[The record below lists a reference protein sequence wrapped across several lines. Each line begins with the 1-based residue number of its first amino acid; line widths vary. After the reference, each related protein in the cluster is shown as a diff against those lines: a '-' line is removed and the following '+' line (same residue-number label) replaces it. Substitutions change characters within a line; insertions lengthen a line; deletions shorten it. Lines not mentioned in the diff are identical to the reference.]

1 MAINRYTKK
10 WTRVVTCLTL
20 LSITNLATV
29 VHAQNSEDNDSTIT
43 FPASYFAQ
51 FNPTTINDMLDRVPG
66 IELIRA
72 GSGTLAS
79 DGDRGLGSES
89 PILIDGRRLAGK
101 AAEADSQ
108 LARISADEVDYI
120 EIIRGTS
127 SDLDVQNAGQIV
139 NIVLLESQSGS
150 TFASE
155 LTLNY
160 HEDGT
165 SNPAGSV
172 SWSRQSGA
180 WSYLLN
186 GEITNTYSRQEN
198 FETSLNG
205 DLSPNE
211 NIDWDRV
218 TDETRY
224 SVNANVTYS
233 PSNRDRYALNL
244 LYSESEPQND
254 VFRVFTDFNSAV
266 PFSFHDRETLPSNNE
281 NWEIGGD
288 YQHGFENG
296 SRIKALFIVNENNKA
311 TLRERFLADSVGGV
325 ERPTLYLDTSS
336 RNRERI
342 IRSSYIMNLNDN
354 QGLEIGIE
362 GAQTI
367 LDSSLLLAVPTSGRG
382 DPQFNG
388 LTSVSLPN
396 ANSTVEEVRFEPFV
410 IHNWQINS
418 RMSLESSLI
427 AEWSEITQSGDLSNK
442 RDFNFVKPKFD
453 FRYNINSSLQ
463 AKATFEKVAS
473 QLSFGDFSRN
483 TNPSDD
489 DEDTFAGNPLLEPE
503 ESLRAEVG
511 LDYRLPND
519 GGAIN
524 ARYFYYDFDNKIG
537 RIDISQS
544 IDNLQSTN
552 GNVGPGQAYGLI
564 LNSSIR
570 LGFLK
575 LPSALL
581 SAVLTLQESEFDEDP
596 FTPREHGFRPFDRG
610 GLGLRFRHDVTSL
623 NLSYGFNW
631 EYKIKGGRRGFD
643 NDNEFDFVRPDLLT
657 TFVEKVGYGGFTYRL
672 EANNIDNFHACG
684 IRYRYNGYVIDNDV
698 SEIEQN
704 CYTTGISVAFK
715 VRGTF

>member
-1 MAINRYTKK
+1 MVISRYTKI
-10 WTRVVTCLTL
+10 WPRVAACLAL
-20 LSITNLATV
+20 LFITNIA
-29 VHAQNSEDNDSTIT
+29 HAQSSEDDDSTIT

-101 AAEADSQ
+101 ANEADSQ
-108 LARISADEVDYI
+108 LARISAEEVDYI

-186 GEITNTYSRQEN
+186 GEISNTYGRQEN

-218 TDETRY
+218 TDETQY

-244 LYSESEPQND
+244 LYNESEPQNN
-254 VFRVFTDFNSAV
+254 VFRVFTDFNSAA
-266 PFSFHDRETLPSNNE
+266 PFSFHERETLPSNNE

-296 SRIKALFIVNENNKA
+296 NRVKALFIVNENNKA
-311 TLRERFLADSVGGV
+311 TLRERFLAGTLGGL
-325 ERPTLYLDTSS
+325 ESPTLYLDTSS

-342 IRSSYIMNLNDN
+342 VRSSYIINISDN
-354 QGLEIGIE
+354 QGLELGIE

-367 LDSSLLLAVPTSGRG
+367 LDSSLLLAVPTSGPG
-382 DPQFNG
+382 NPEFNG
-388 LTSVSLPN
+388 LTSVPLPN

-418 RMSLESSLI
+418 RMSLESSLV

-442 RDFNFVKPKFD
+442 RDFNFIKPKFD
-453 FRYNINSSLQ
+453 FRYNINNSLQ
-463 AKATFEKVAS
+463 AKASFEKVAS

-483 TNPSDD
+483 TNPRDD
-489 DEDTFAGNPLLEPE
+489 DEDTFAGNPALEPE

-575 LPSALL
+575 LPTALL
-581 SAVLTLQESEFDEDP
+581 TAVLTLQESEFDDDP
-596 FTPREHGFRPFDRG
+596 FTPREHGFPPFDRG
-610 GLGLRFRHDVTSL
+610 GLGLGFRHDVTSQ
-623 NLSYGFNW
+623 NLSYGFN
-631 EYKIKGGRRGFD
+631 IKSRAVDAGSITTTNLILCDLTFSQPSSRRLAMAAS
-643 NDNEFDFVRPDLLT
+643 P
-657 TFVEKVGYGGFTYRL
+657 
-672 EANNIDNFHACG
+672 ID
-684 IRYRYNGYVIDNDV
+684 
-698 SEIEQN
+698 
-704 CYTTGISVAFK
+704 
-715 VRGTF
+715 

>member
-1 MAINRYTKK
+1 MLVMRHAKSCLLVVSSTILICVTNMA
-10 WTRVVTCLTL
+10 
-20 LSITNLATV
+20 
-29 VHAQNSEDNDSTIT
+29 HAQESADGDSTIT

-89 PILIDGRRLAGK
+89 PILIDGKRLAGK
-101 AAEADSQ
+101 ANEADSQ

-127 SDLDVQNAGQIV
+127 SDLDVQNSGQIV
-139 NIVLLESQSGS
+139 NIVLLESQSRS
-150 TFASE
+150 TIASE
-155 LTLNY
+155 LILNY

-186 GEITNTYSRQEN
+186 GQITNTYSRQEN
-198 FETSLNG
+198 FEESLNA
-205 DLSPNE
+205 DLSLNE
-211 NIDWDRV
+211 YRDWDRI
-218 TDETRY
+218 TDETQY
-224 SVNANVTYS
+224 AVNANLTYS
-233 PSNRDRYALNL
+233 PSDRNRFALNL
-244 LYSESEPQND
+244 LYNESEPAND
-254 VFRVFTDFNSAV
+254 VYRVFTDFNSAT
-266 PFSFHDRETLPSNNE
+266 PFSYHDRETLPSNNE

-288 YQHGFENG
+288 FQHRFG
-296 SRIKALFIVNENNKA
+296 SGNRIKALFIVNENNKA
-311 TLRERFLADSVGGV
+311 TLRERFRAETVGGP
-325 ERPTLYLDTSS
+325 ESPTLFLDTSS
-336 RNRERI
+336 SYQERI
-342 IRSSYIMNLNDN
+342 VRSSYIANLGEN
-354 QGLEIGIE
+354 QGLEFGIE
-362 GAQTI
+362 AAQTI
-367 LDSSLLLAVPTSGRG
+367 QNSNLLIAVPSSAPGN
-382 DPQFNG
+382 PLFNG
-388 LTSVSLPN
+388 LTPSPLPN
-396 ANSTVEEVRFEPFV
+396 ANSTVEEARFEPFV
-410 IHNWQINS
+410 IHNWQISS
-418 RMSLESSLI
+418 RMSLESSLV

-453 FRYNINSSLQ
+453 LRYNISNSLQ
-463 AKATFEKVAS
+463 AKASFEKVVS

-483 TNPSDD
+483 TNDSDD
-489 DEDTFAGNPLLEPE
+489 DQNTFAGNPSLEPE

-537 RIDISQS
+537 KIDISQS

-570 LGFLK
+570 LGFLN

-581 SAVLTLQESEFDEDP
+581 TGVLTLQESEFDDDP
-596 FTPREHGFRPFDRG
+596 FTPREHGFSPFDRG
-610 GLGLRFRHDVTSL
+610 GLRLGFRHDVTSQS
-623 NLSYGFNW
+623 LSYGFNW
-631 EYKIKGGRRGFD
+631 LLLIKDGRRGFD
-643 NDNEFDFVRPDLLT
+643 NDSEFDFVRPDLLT
-657 TFVEKVGYGGFTYRL
+657 AFVEKVGYSDFTYRL
-672 EANNIDNFHACG
+672 EANNFDNFHACG

-698 SEIEQN
+698 REIEQN
-704 CYTTGISVAFK
+704 CYTTGLSVAFK

>member
-1 MAINRYTKK
+1 MVISRYTKN
-10 WTRVVTCLTL
+10 WPRLVICLAL
-20 LSITNLATV
+20 LSITNMA
-29 VHAQNSEDNDSTIT
+29 HAQESVDDDSTIT

-66 IELIRA
+66 IQLIRA

-101 AAEADSQ
+101 ANEADSQ

-150 TFASE
+150 TTASE
-155 LTLNY
+155 LTLNH

-165 SNPAGSV
+165 SNPAGSI

-186 GEITNTYSRQEN
+186 GEITNTYGRQEN
-198 FETSLNG
+198 FETSLNA

-218 TDETRY
+218 TDETQY

-233 PSNRDRYALNL
+233 PSNRDRFALNL
-244 LYSESEPQND
+244 LYNESKPEND
-254 VFRVFTDFNSAV
+254 VFRVFTDFNSAT
-266 PFSFHDRETLPSNNE
+266 PFSFHERETLPSSNE

-288 YQHGFENG
+288 YQHEFENG
-296 SRIKALFIVNENNKA
+296 NRVKALFIVNENNKA
-311 TLRERFLADSVGGV
+311 TLRERFLAGTVGDA
-325 ERPTLYLDTSS
+325 ESPTLYLDTSS

-342 IRSSYIMNLNDN
+342 VRSSYIMNLSEN
-354 QGLEIGIE
+354 QGLELGIE
-362 GAQTI
+362 SAQTI
-367 LDSSLLLAVPTSGRG
+367 LDSSLLVAVPTSGPG
-382 DPQFNG
+382 SSEFNG
-388 LTSVSLPN
+388 LTSTPLPN

-418 RMSLESSLI
+418 RMSLESSLV

-453 FRYNINSSLQ
+453 FRYNINNSLQ
-463 AKATFEKVAS
+463 AKASFEKVAS

-489 DEDTFAGNPLLEPE
+489 DEDTFAGNPSLEPE

-524 ARYFYYDFDNKIG
+524 ARYFYYYFDNKIG

-581 SAVLTLQESEFDEDP
+581 TAVLTLQESEFDDDP

-610 GLGLRFRHDVTSL
+610 GLGLGFRHDVTSQ

-631 EYKIKGGRRGFD
+631 SFKIKGGRRGFD

-698 SEIEQN
+698 REIEQN

>member
-1 MAINRYTKK
+1 MHYAKNWVLGITY
-10 WTRVVTCLTL
+10 VT
-20 LSITNLATV
+20 LASVTTIA
-29 VHAQNSEDNDSTIT
+29 HAQESADDDSTIT

-72 GSGTLAS
+72 GSGSLAR

-89 PILIDGRRLAGK
+89 PILIDGKRLAGK
-101 AAEADSQ
+101 ANEADSQ

-139 NIVLLESQSGS
+139 NIVLLESQSRS
-150 TFASE
+150 TIASDV
-155 LTLNY
+155 TLNY

-165 SNPAGSV
+165 SSPAGSI
-172 SWSRQSGA
+172 SWSKQSGA

-186 GEITNTYSRQEN
+186 GQVTTTYGNQEN

-205 DLSPNE
+205 DLSLNE
-211 NIDWDRV
+211 YIDWERI
-218 TDETRY
+218 TEETEIGL
-224 SVNANVTYS
+224 NANLTYS
-233 PSNRDRYALNL
+233 PSNRDRFALNL
-244 LYSESEPQND
+244 LYNESEPEND
-254 VFRVFTDFNSAV
+254 VFRVFTDFNSAAA
-266 PFSFHDRETLPSNNE
+266 FSYHDRETLPSDKE

-296 SRIKALFIVNENNKA
+296 SRVKALFIVNQDSSA
-311 TLRERFLADSVGGV
+311 MLRERFRANTIGGD
-325 ERPTLYLDTSS
+325 ETPTLYLDTSS

-342 IRSSYIMNLNDN
+342 VRSSYIMNLSDN

-362 GAQTI
+362 AAQTI
-367 LDSSLLLAVPTSGRG
+367 LDSNLLIAVPPSGPG
-382 DPQFNG
+382 NPLFNG
-388 LTSVSLPN
+388 LTSVPLPN
-396 ANSTVEEVRFEPFV
+396 ANSTVEEVRYEPFA

-418 RMSLESSLI
+418 RMSLESSLV

-442 RDFNFVKPKFD
+442 RDFNFLKPKFD
-453 FRYNINSSLQ
+453 FRFNINNSLQ
-463 AKATFEKVAS
+463 AKFSLEKAVS

-483 TNPSDD
+483 TNDRDD
-489 DEDTFAGNPLLEPE
+489 DQNTFAGNPLLEPE
-503 ESLRAEVG
+503 ESIRAEFG

-537 RIDISQS
+537 KIDVSPYPT
-544 IDNLQSTN
+544 DLQSTN

-564 LNSSIR
+564 LNTSLR
-570 LGFLK
+570 LGIIN

-581 SAVLTLQESEFDEDP
+581 TAVLTLQESEFDDDP
-596 FTPREHGFRPFDRG
+596 FTPREHGFAPFDRG
-610 GLGLRFRHDVTSL
+610 GLRLGYRHDVTSH

-631 EYKIKGGRRGFD
+631 LLLIKDGRRGFD
-643 NDNEFDFVRPDLLT
+643 IDSEFDFVRPDVLSA
-657 TFVEKVGYGGFTYRL
+657 FVEKVGYADLTYRL
-672 EANNIDNFHACG
+672 EANNIDNHRACG
-684 IRYRYNGYVIDNDV
+684 IRYRYNGNILNNDV
-698 SEIEQN
+698 REIEQN
-704 CYTTGISVAFK
+704 CYTTGVSLAFK